1 MNGKVSHL
9 CKMDVAELFFEI
21 DDPRQE
27 GKCFHQ
33 LCDILMIV
41 LCGYLADC
49 EGFEEI
55 YDYACDKEDI
65 LREFLQ
71 LPCGIPSHD
80 TLNRVFRRLE
90 PTQLETLLTSW
101 GKEIVG
107 MLAQKQLIVDGKQLR
122 GTVEAGHKQATVQIV
137 SLWAEKERLCLAQ
150 SQIAD
155 KTNEIKAI
163 PDLLKPL
170 DITGSVVSI
179 DAIGCQK
186 TITQLI
192 IDKKA
197 NYVIGL
203 KANQDG
209 LYEQIADWFERIKPG
224 LQADV
229 SRDLGH
235 GRAEKRTVW
244 LSENLT
250 LVDAAVGWAGLK
262 SVVCVESSRWIGDKQ
277 QFSKRFYISSLSG
290 SSATMM
296 SHFIRRHWS
305 IENEQHWHL
314 DVTFGED
321 ACQVRKDHAPRNLT
335 TIRKLALGLI
345 SRDPAKM
352 SLKRKRKKAARDD
365 AYLMTLLSQING

>member
-1 MNGKVSHL
+1 
-9 CKMDVAELFFEI
+9 MDVAELFFEI

-33 LCDILMIV
+33 LTDILMIV

-49 EGFEEI
+49 EGFEEV
-55 YDYACDKEDI
+55 YDYACDKQDI
-65 LREFLQ
+65 LREFLE

-90 PTQLETLLTSW
+90 PTQLEALLTKW
-101 GKEIVG
+101 GKDIVG
-107 MLAQKQLIVDGKQLR
+107 LLAQKQLIVDGKQLR
-122 GTVEAGHKQATVQIV
+122 GTVEAGHKQARVQIV
-137 SLWAEKERLCLAQ
+137 SVWAEKERLCLAQ

-170 DITGSVVSI
+170 DITSSVVSI

-186 TITQLI
+186 TITELI
-192 IDKKA
+192 VDKQA
-197 NYVIGL
+197 DYVIGL

-209 LYEQIADWFERIKPG
+209 LYEQVVGWFERVKPT
-224 LQADV
+224 LQAHV

-244 LSENLT
+244 VSENLT
-250 LVDAAVGWAGLK
+250 LVDAATEWIGLR
-262 SVVCVESSRWIGDKQ
+262 SIICVESSRWLNDKEEYG
-277 QFSKRFYISSLSG
+277 KHFYISSLTG
-290 SSATMM
+290 FSATQM
-296 SHFIRRHWS
+296 SRYIRRHWS

-314 DVTFGED
+314 DVTFDED

-335 TIRKLALGLI
+335 TVRKLALGLI
-345 SRDPAKM
+345 SRDPVKM

-365 AYLMTLLSQING
+365 AYLMTLLSQLNV

>member
-1 MNGKVSHL
+1 
-9 CKMDVAELFFEI
+9 MDVAELFFEI
-21 DDPRQE
+21 DDPRQD

-33 LCDILMIV
+33 LTDILMIV

-55 YDYACDKEDI
+55 HDYACDKQAM
-65 LREFLQ
+65 LGEFLE

-80 TLNRVFRRLE
+80 TMNRVFRRLD
-90 PTQLETLLTSW
+90 PTQLETVLTNW

-107 MLAQKQLIVDGKQLR
+107 LLAQKQLIVDGKQLR
-122 GTVEAGHKQATVQIV
+122 GTIETGHKQATVQIV
-137 SLWAEKERLCLAQ
+137 SVWAEKERICLAQ
-150 SQIAD
+150 RQIAN

-170 DITGSVVSI
+170 DITGSIVTI

-186 TITQLI
+186 TITKLI
-192 IDKKA
+192 VDKKA
-197 NYVIGL
+197 DYVIGL

-209 LYEQIADWFERIKPG
+209 LYEQVADWFERTKPTR
-224 LQADV
+224 QADV
-229 SRDLGH
+229 SRDIGH

-250 LVDAAVGWAGLK
+250 LIDAAVDWIGLK
-262 SVVCVESSRWIGDKQ
+262 SVVCVESSRWINDQ
-277 QFSKRFYISSLSG
+277 QQHSKRFYITSLCGCSA
-290 SSATMM
+290 ATMG
-296 SHFIRRHWS
+296 HYIRRHWS

-314 DVTFGED
+314 DVTFDED

-335 TIRKLALGLI
+335 TVRKLALGLI
-345 SRDPAKM
+345 RRDPAKM

-365 AYLMTLLSQING
+365 TYLMTLLSQLNV

>member
-1 MNGKVSHL
+1 
-9 CKMDVAELFFEI
+9 MDVAEFFFEI
-21 DDPRQE
+21 DDPRQD

-33 LCDILMIV
+33 LTDILMIV

-49 EGFEEI
+49 EGFEEVH
-55 YDYACDKEDI
+55 DYACDKEPI
-65 LREFLQ
+65 LREFLE

-90 PTQLETLLTSW
+90 PTQLEALLTNW
-101 GKEIVG
+101 GKQIVG
-107 MLAQKQLIVDGKQLR
+107 LLVQQQLIVDGKQLR
-122 GTVEAGHKQATVQIV
+122 GTLEAAHKQATVQIV
-137 SLWAEKERLCLAQ
+137 SVWAEKERMCLAK
-150 SQIAD
+150 SQIAS

-186 TITQLI
+186 AITQLI
-192 IDKKA
+192 IDKNA
-197 NYVIGL
+197 DYVIGL

-209 LYEQIADWFERIKPG
+209 LYEQVADWFERVKPT
-224 LQADV
+224 LSADV

-244 LSENLT
+244 LSEKLT
-250 LVDAAVGWAGLK
+250 LVDAAVEWMGLK
-262 SVVCVESSRWIGDKQ
+262 SVVCVESTRWVNDKQ
-277 QFSKRFYISSLSG
+277 QYSKRFYISSLSG
-290 SSATMM
+290 CSAAKMGGY
-296 SHFIRRHWS
+296 IRRHWS

-314 DVTFGED
+314 DVTFDED
-321 ACQVRKDHAPRNLT
+321 GCRVRKDHAPRNLT

-365 AYLMTLLSQING
+365 AYLMTLLSQLNV